1 MTLHYTDDFMIS
13 RHLSLMLVLGSMSL
27 PALAQTEATDRT
39 LDGVTVVGTRMPE
52 VKQNA
57 AASITIISAKQI
69 QEMSQILPDMQAIVG
84 YFVPGVPPTGNSVNE
99 RYNTLRGRSI
109 LVLIDGIPQSTP
121 LRATSRDLRTI
132 DPSAVER
139 IEVIKGATAIF
150 GNGANGGIIN
160 IITKQNK
167 EHRPLGGMATLAYTD
182 HNFFKTS
189 EKTSGYRAGGQIYGE
204 AGDFSYLASGTFTQ
218 TGSPINAGGVYLSP
232 RYGLGDTKSLNALVK
247 FGYAF
252 SERTHLEAMY
262 NLFRSEQ
269 QSPLV
274 ASGGKY
280 LVSPRIGVPGK
291 QPAEAIPEGIPHN
304 HNAYIKLT
312 SQELFSHTDLEVS
325 LFARGVKVVTDY
337 RKHNPKSPRWEE
349 TSGQALTRAL
359 QTGARAQLLSRLRPA
374 SETTLHLL
382 YGVDF
387 LLDKTSQ
394 PLVDGRYWVPELK
407 AYNYAPFAQGKLNLA
422 DRFTLKAGARYDWIN
437 VQVPDY
443 DVLRVRKTD
452 PQIHVSGGTLRY
464 RNLSVNAGLTYNG
477 LHSFQPYFAYSQG
490 FSIYDL
496 GRTLRSA
503 KSDVLGKIETDPVRT
518 HNYELGF
525 YSPLEHLFGEG
536 TRLDLQ
542 GAVYYTYAALGSD
555 LKSESG
561 FWVVDRSPQRILGIE
576 LSADATLSPKL
587 SVGATFSA
595 LEGYKE
601 TSKGAWSTYM
611 SGQSIP
617 PLKVTAHV
625 TYRPIQA
632 LSLRLYGLHTG
643 RRARFAPATPGGNDY
658 QEAEGPV
665 QPITLVS
672 GQASYAL
679 GHFTL
684 GVGVENLL
692 NTSYYPVQSQLV
704 ARDAEYVQGNGRM
717 TTLSLSYRF

>member
-1 MTLHYTDDFMIS
+1 M
-13 RHLSLMLVLGSMSL
+13 
-27 PALAQTEATDRT
+27 
-39 LDGVTVVGTRMPE
+39 
-52 VKQNA
+52 
-57 AASITIISAKQI
+57 
-69 QEMSQILPDMQAIVG
+69 
-84 YFVPGVPPTGNSVNE
+84 
-99 RYNTLRGRSI
+99 
-109 LVLIDGIPQSTP
+109 
-121 LRATSRDLRTI
+121 
-132 DPSAVER
+132 
-139 IEVIKGATAIF
+139 
-150 GNGANGGIIN
+150 
-160 IITKQNK
+160 
-167 EHRPLGGMATLAYTD
+167 
-182 HNFFKTS
+182 
-189 EKTSGYRAGGQIYGE
+189 
-204 AGDFSYLASGTFTQ
+204 
-218 TGSPINAGGVYLSP
+218 
-232 RYGLGDTKSLNALVK
+232 
-247 FGYAF
+247 
-252 SERTHLEAMY
+252 
-262 NLFRSEQ
+262 
-269 QSPLV
+269 
-274 ASGGKY
+274 
-280 LVSPRIGVPGK
+280 
-291 QPAEAIPEGIPHN
+291 
-304 HNAYIKLT
+304 
-312 SQELFSHTDLEVS
+312 
-325 LFARGVKVVTDY
+325 
-337 RKHNPKSPRWEE
+337 
-349 TSGQALTRAL
+349 
-359 QTGARAQLLSRLRPA
+359 
-374 SETTLHLL
+374 
-382 YGVDF
+382 
-387 LLDKTSQ
+387 
-394 PLVDGRYWVPELK
+394 
-407 AYNYAPFAQGKLNLA
+407 
-422 DRFTLKAGARYDWIN
+422 
-437 VQVPDY
+437 
-443 DVLRVRKTD
+443 
-452 PQIHVSGGTLRY
+452 
-464 RNLSVNAGLTYNG
+464 NAGLTYNG

-561 FWVVDRSPQRILGIE
+561 FWVVDRSPQRILGVE

-617 PLKVTAHV
+617 PLKATAHV